1 MASRILGM
9 GDVLSLVERAQ
20 QQVDAKQAAVL
31 EKKLKAQSFTLE
43 DFRDQLRQI
52 RGMGPLDQLIGMIPG
67 LSRLK
72 GMPDSATQERELQRV
87 EAIIDSMTPGE
98 RHRPEI
104 INGSRRKRIA
114 TGSGTSVSDVNR
126 LLKQFA
132 DMQKMMRQLMQAG
145 KGGRMP
151 RHLPLSFR

>member
-1 MASRILGM
+1 MIKSHTVI
-9 GDVLSLVERAQ
+9 
-20 QQVDAKQAAVL
+20 
-31 EKKLKAQSFTLE
+31 SF
-43 DFRDQLRQI
+43 F
-52 RGMGPLDQLIGMIPG
+52 
-67 LSRLK
+67 SRLK
-72 GMPDSATQERELQRV
+72 GLPDGAAQERELKRV

-114 TGSGTSVSDVNR
+114 TGSGTNVADVNR

-145 KGGRMP
+145 KGGRLP
-151 RHLPLSFR
+151 RHLPFSPP